1 MGVDDLGFLGRYQQ
15 GQEILL
21 VVACDDGGGE
31 PAWPDV
37 APTVTFH
44 KPDGSVVFSRVMA
57 ADLQGVAE
65 GVFRLP
71 QFLNSEFSATGP
83 YRVVVRYTDESGR
96 ARVLP
101 GHFRLLA
108 GGDADGAVVSMRA
121 VRRPD
126 ANYLIFQ
133 TDGGRL
139 VRGRN
144 PR

>member
-15 GQEILL
+15 GVEIPL
-21 VVACDDGGGE
+21 VVTCDDGGEE
-31 PAWPDV
+31 PAWPDL
-37 APTVTFH
+37 APVVTFH
-44 KPDGSVVFSRVMA
+44 KPDGSVALSRVMA
-57 ADLQGVAE
+57 ADLQGVAV
-65 GVFRLP
+65 GTFRLP
-71 QFLNSEFSATGP
+71 QFLGSEFSATGP
-83 YRVVVRYTDESGR
+83 YRVVVRYTDASGR

-101 GHFRLLA
+101 GHFRVLA